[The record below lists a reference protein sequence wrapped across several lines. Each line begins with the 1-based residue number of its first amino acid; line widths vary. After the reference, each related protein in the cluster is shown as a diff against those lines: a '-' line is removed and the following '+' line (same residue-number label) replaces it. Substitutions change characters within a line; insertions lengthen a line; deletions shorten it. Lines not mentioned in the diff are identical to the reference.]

1 MYDDFSDGDDDDGT
15 TQLATADSI
24 RHSIRS
30 ALGPGA
36 GGGIWAHGQGVGS
49 PRAQYDDDSA

>member
-1 MYDDFSDGDDDDGT
+1 MYDDFSDDDDDDDGA

-36 GGGIWAHGQGVGS
+36 GGGIWAHGS